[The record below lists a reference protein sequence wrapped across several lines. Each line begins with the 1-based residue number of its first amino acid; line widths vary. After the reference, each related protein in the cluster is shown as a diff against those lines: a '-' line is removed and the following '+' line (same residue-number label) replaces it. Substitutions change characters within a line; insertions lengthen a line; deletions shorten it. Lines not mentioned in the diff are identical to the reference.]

1 MNVGELSYP
10 TFLMCFNVFCLILL
24 CYILGGN
31 NLRHNMEI
39 SRQKTLFGT
48 GLFHILHQKKKEKE
62 FSPTDSVFCINLI
75 MAH

>member
-1 MNVGELSYP
+1 
-10 TFLMCFNVFCLILL
+10 
-24 CYILGGN
+24 
-31 NLRHNMEI
+31 MEI

-62 FSPTDSVFCINLI
+62 FSPKDSVFCINLI